1 MFKEFLEN
9 VEIQPSSTWGLVGNM
24 LGFLLLLVVINVP
37 AGWLGIEFSSEPVG
51 QVWLQPPGWLVVAA
65 WLVLFPALGAARWLV
80 MSSSLPS
87 KAAVSW
93 MIVGLG
99 VLCAAYAYY
108 TLGLERLTGV
118 SSAVYGLIGNLL
130 VIAVALAVAWA
141 VARHSTLAA
150 WLVAAVS
157 VWTAF
162 ATVSVVQ
169 FVTRIPSP

>member
-1 MFKEFLEN
+1 MFKEFLES
-9 VEIQPSSTWGLVGNM
+9 VEIQPSSTLGLIANM
-24 LGFLLLLVVINVP
+24 VGFLLLLVLINVP
-37 AGWLGIEFSSEPVG
+37 AGWLGIEFANDPVG
-51 QVWLQPPGWLVVAA
+51 EVWLQPPGWLVVAA
-65 WLVLFPALGAARWLV
+65 WLLLFPAMGAARWLV
-80 MSSSLPS
+80 MSSSLPA
-87 KAAVSW
+87 KEAVGW

-108 TLGLERLTGV
+108 TLGLEQLTGV

-130 VIAVALAVAWA
+130 VIAFAIAVAWA

-150 WLVAAVS
+150 WLIAAVS

-169 FVTRIPSP
+169 FLFRLPNP